1 MALTVRSD
9 ASGLP
14 VHPNSRCGRRR
25 EKEKTMPN
33 EISILCMLEL
43 AITTGIL
50 IAYNEEIARFL
61 SDLIHHARRGS

>member
-1 MALTVRSD
+1 
-9 ASGLP
+9 
-14 VHPNSRCGRRR
+14 
-25 EKEKTMPN
+25 MPN